1 MPAPPEMPKLR
12 LLFVLVPFT
21 LTVLSVVGAAN
32 EPLASES
39 CAVTVPLFRPAPP
52 TLNCKV

>member
-1 MPAPPEMPKLR
+1 MPKLR

-21 LTVLSVVGAAN
+21 LTVVSVVGAAN